1 MISQNSEP
9 METSMKQSPHPSAMQ
24 ISSENAEP
32 EQQRKTKVEYVE
44 SQPDNNKPTSV
55 PDDVPEEEFKLSP
68 RQ

>member
-1 MISQNSEP
+1 
-9 METSMKQSPHPSAMQ
+9 MQ

-44 SQPDNNKPTSV
+44 SQPDNSKPTAV